1 MSDFKVGDKAWM
13 MGTVR
18 QVSEA
23 DEHNPVTT
31 YMVEIDNH
39 DGHTDTIPIRFREGE
54 LLRSLDTQTEATVN
68 AYVESVR
75 QRERAAIVAWL
86 GTEACY
92 NTLRSHEWNLAD
104 ALERGEHLRSNDE

>member
-31 YMVEIDNH
+31 YMVEIDW
-39 DGHTDTIPIRFREGE
+39 GGMTR
-54 LLRSLDTQTEATVN
+54 
-68 AYVESVR
+68 R
-75 QRERAAIVAWL
+75 QRSE
-86 GTEACY
+86 
-92 NTLRSHEWNLAD
+92 LR
-104 ALERGEHLRSNDE
+104 R